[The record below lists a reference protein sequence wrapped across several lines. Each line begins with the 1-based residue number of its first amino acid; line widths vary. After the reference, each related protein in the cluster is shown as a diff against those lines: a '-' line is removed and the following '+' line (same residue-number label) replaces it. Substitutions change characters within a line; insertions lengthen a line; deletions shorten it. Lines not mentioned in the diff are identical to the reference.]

1 MTAVYWHLCLAPVER
16 MSGERS
22 ESLGSGSELRLAFC
36 HLPATCAE
44 MTGKEAGRKR
54 GNGGKVQTELRAF
67 SLGKVLGVWGE
78 SLFLLLG
85 SVADW
90 SH

>member
-1 MTAVYWHLCLAPVER
+1 
-16 MSGERS
+16 
-22 ESLGSGSELRLAFC
+22 
-36 HLPATCAE
+36 

-67 SLGKVLGVWGE
+67 SLGEVLGMWGK